1 MLISGFDDVLPAF
14 GYNRVQ
20 EAAMP
25 KLRFWITA
33 LAVIFAGLIVGVMS
47 LPASWVSTAQWGPQS
62 CWRPG
67 LARNIGIAE
76 QGCD

>member
-1 MLISGFDDVLPAF
+1 
-14 GYNRVQ
+14 
-20 EAAMP
+20 MP
-25 KLRFWITA
+25 KLWIAALTA
-33 LAVIFAGLIVGVMS
+33 IAAGLLVGG
-47 LPASWVSTAQWGPQS
+47 STARWEPQS

>member
-1 MLISGFDDVLPAF
+1 MLTKLFDDVLPAF
-14 GYNRVQ
+14 GYTRIT

-25 KLRFWITA
+25 KLRFWIAA
-33 LAVIFAGLIVGVMS
+33 LTVIFAGLVAGMIAAS
-47 LPASWVSTAQWGPQS
+47 LVTTARWEPQS
-62 CWRPG
+62 CWHPG